1 MTGLIMAAQL
11 ILGLSIIVTLHE
23 LGHFLAARAFG
34 IKVEKFFLFF
44 DAWNFKLFSFKKGNT
59 EYGVGWLPLGGYVK
73 IAGMI
78 DESMDKE
85 AMKQP
90 AQPWEFRSKPAWQ
103 RLIVML
109 GGVIMNFI
117 LGVIIFTFITLHYE
131 KEYLPTEAINNGI
144 YAYELGQELGFQTGD
159 KIISV
164 NGQKV
169 ERFKDIT
176 SPLNLLGADV
186 IVDRNGNQIHLVL
199 PDTFYKSFSKSKDLF
214 IEPDNFDFKVDS
226 VLIGSNAE
234 KGGLKKGDHILEA
247 DNVKINSFGDFK
259 TIAKKMAGSSLDLTI
274 LRNNDSIFL
283 NVDVDSVGVI
293 GFSVQDSPYKTSKY
307 GLIQGLEYGWK
318 DGIAVLTAN
327 IKGLGRIF
335 SGEVKATESLQGPI
349 GIANIYGGIW
359 IWPKF
364 WYLTGLISF
373 ILAFMNLLP
382 IPALDGG
389 HVIFLSWEAITR
401 RQLSEK
407 FMEKAQ
413 IVGMV
418 ILIGL
423 MVFAVFNDV
432 MKYIF

>member
-1 MTGLIMAAQL
+1 MDILIMAAQL

-23 LGHFLAARAFG
+23 LGHFMAARAFG

-44 DAWNFKLFSFKKGNT
+44 DAWNVKLFSFKKGDT

-131 KEYLPTEAINNGI
+131 KEYLPSDAVDNGI
-144 YAYELGQELGFQTGD
+144 YAYDLGRQMGFQTGD
-159 KIISV
+159 RILAV
-164 NGQKV
+164 NGEKLQ
-169 ERFKDIT
+169 RFKDIT
-176 SPLNLLGADV
+176 SPLNLMGAEITV
-186 IVDRNGNQIHLVL
+186 ERNGQQVNLMI
-199 PDTFYKSFSKSKDLF
+199 PDTFYKEYKRSGGLF
-214 IEPDNFDFKVDS
+214 IEPDNFDFFVDS
-226 VLIGSNAE
+226 ILPGSNAA
-234 KGGLKKGDHILEA
+234 KSGLMVGDKILLA
-247 DNVKINSFGDFK
+247 DNQSISSYGDFK
-259 TIAKKMAGSSLDLTI
+259 ARTQALAGEKIELTVM
-274 LRNNDSIFL
+274 RDR
-283 NVDVDSVGVI
+283 DSVDLMVDIDTTGKLGFIASQPPYSTAEYGV
-293 GFSVQDSPYKTSKY
+293 GE
-307 GLIQGLEYGWK
+307 GLKYGWK
-318 DGIAVLTAN
+318 DGIAILTAN
-327 IKGLGRIF
+327 IKGIGRMF
-335 SGEVKATESLQGPI
+335 TGEVKATESLQGPI
-349 GIANIYGGIW
+349 GIANIYGSVW

-389 HVIFLSWEAITR
+389 HVMFLSWEAITR
-401 RQLSEK
+401 RQLSDK

-413 IVGMV
+413 LVGMV
-418 ILIGL
+418 ILLGL
-423 MVFAVFNDV
+423 MAFAVFNDFLNYV
-432 MKYIF
+432 F